1 MKTARTWGFTLIE
14 LLVVIAI
21 IGILAG
27 LISVALPGALERA
40 KIADVQS
47 DFRAI
52 STALSGYYTEYESYP
67 PGYGFRNWPPA
78 PETPDPLRNLQTY
91 MSYISL
97 FGAIDFH
104 DRFSSSYDANNDKLI
119 NFMEYTPF
127 DPGTNSFAPIDGAI
141 YPPAY
146 PAVLAPN
153 GRQDREQRPYIYA
166 PYNSKQMEKLRREL
180 AAAGEIPW
188 AGATWNTNYDSALG
202 YPPPRYDGFVLISVG
217 PGGSTSGVA
226 SPQNEAA
233 FLSTVVPETA
243 YNVLALRAA
252 YQASRDLND
261 NGILDFDFIGRTRNE
276 EANPASYGGNEAA
289 TLLPDGTRA
298 GGPLILH
305 QAP

>member
-1 MKTARTWGFTLIE
+1 MKTAHTWGFTLIE

-27 LISVALPGALERA
+27 LVSVALPRALERA
-40 KIADVQS
+40 KIADVQA

-67 PGYGFRNWPPA
+67 PGYGFRNWPPLPQPA
-78 PETPDPLRNLQTY
+78 PTPLQNHQTY
-91 MSYISL
+91 MSFISL

-104 DRFSSSYDANNDKLI
+104 DRFSSSYDANNDKFI
-119 NFMEYTPF
+119 NFMEYTPY

-141 YPPAY
+141 YPGGAAPA
-146 PAVLAPN
+146 

-166 PYNSKQMEKLRREL
+166 PYNSKQMEKLKREL
-180 AAAGEIPW
+180 AAANLIPW
-188 AGATWNTNYDSALG
+188 AGAAWSTDFDSALG

-233 FLSTVVPETA
+233 FVSTVVPETA
-243 YNVLALRAA
+243 YNILALRAA
-252 YQASRDLND
+252 YQASRDLNE
-261 NGILDFDFIGRTRNE
+261 NGILDFDFMGRTRNE
-276 EANPASYGGNEAA
+276 EANPASYGGNVAA